1 MAKYLELLENKKTAF
16 AKEVTDLPTISS
28 SMSDGLFRMRVHM
41 SIVNIVELELNIE
54 VNELIKAASITANI
68 SPVKPTTFN

>member
-16 AKEVTDLPTISS
+16 AKEVTDLPTTSS